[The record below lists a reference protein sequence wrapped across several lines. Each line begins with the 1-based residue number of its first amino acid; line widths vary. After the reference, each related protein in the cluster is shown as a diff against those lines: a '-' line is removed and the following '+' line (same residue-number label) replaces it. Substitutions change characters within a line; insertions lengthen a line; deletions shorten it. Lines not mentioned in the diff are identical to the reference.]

1 MPAFKLMNRHNKV
14 NSPPAG
20 SWWQKKNKVNQYTSK
35 LRKKNS
41 SEYADDKCTRHNK
54 LNQPPAGCWWQRINF
69 EPKHCKTQKKIQA
82 LKLMTKHNKVNLPP
96 AGSRWQKKNKV
107 RAIHPKTQ
115 KKNSSKSADDKRT
128 QHNYLTNLQKK
139 FWTNLPQNSEEN
151 FSVYADDKR
160 SRYNKFNQP
169 PAGCWR
175 QRWSPKPKHCK
186 DQKKTPGN
194 TLMTNVQA
202 TTNLTN
208 LQQEADDKE

>member
-1 MPAFKLMNRHNKV
+1 MTEEKQSKSNTPQNSEKKPVNTLMTNIQDTKPTF
-14 NSPPAG
+14 SG
-20 SWWQKKNKVNQYTSK
+20 ILITKKTFWTQ
-35 LRKKNS
+35 
-41 SEYADDKCTRHNK
+41 
-54 LNQPPAGCWWQRINF
+54 
-69 EPKHCKTQKKIQA
+69 HCKTQKKTQA
-82 LKLMTKHNKVNLPP
+82 FKLMTKHNKVNLPP

-169 PAGCWR
+169 PTGCWR
-175 QRWSPKPKHCK
+175 QRKISKPKHCK
-186 DQKKTPGN
+186 DQKKTTAN
-194 TLMTNVQA
+194 KQMTNTQD
-202 TTNLTN
+202 TTN
-208 LQQEADDKE
+208 